1 MTLLTPALLPME
13 SILQRRQWSLHQDI
27 SIEPDDGLLG
37 SIERVG
43 LLRPPIVRLGQ
54 DGYELIC
61 GVRRLDALKR
71 LCHAPDSIG
80 CLVLSEQA
88 QPEEVLFLVAED
100 QLQTGPL
107 SPIEAAR
114 FINLVNEQFTQP
126 NYELFNL
133 AITTTSTTQ
142 RNRLLSLLKLEE
154 PIRTSIHH
162 GKISIKTGLNFV
174 SLPTAERR
182 FIHDLFIRLSLNGN
196 KQRRFL
202 ELMQIITGV
211 EGCTVVKFISN
222 HFPELCKEPIGNI
235 PQQTTHLMK
244 RLYEHS
250 HPGISLAKEE
260 FVKRVAKMKLPK
272 NCRVSPT
279 PAFEKDRVTLEV
291 EFDDFRTFSEAWQKM
306 KRFV

>member
-1 MTLLTPALLPME
+1 MTLLTPALLPLE

-27 SIEPDDGLLG
+27 SIETDDEFIG
-37 SIERVG
+37 SVERLG
-43 LLRPPIVRLGQ
+43 LLRPPIVRLEP

-61 GVRRLDALKR
+61 GVKRLDALRR
-71 LCHAPDSIG
+71 LGPPPGSIG
-80 CLVLSEQA
+80 CSVLSEQA
-88 QPEEVLFLVAED
+88 QPEDVLFLVAED
-100 QLQTGPL
+100 QIQTGPL

-114 FINLVNEQFTQP
+114 FINLINDLLTQP
-126 NYELFNL
+126 NNKLFNL
-133 AITTTSTTQ
+133 AITTMSTTQ

-211 EGCTVVKFISN
+211 EGCTVVKFIIN

-291 EFDDFRTFSEAWQKM
+291 EFDDLRTFSEAWQKM

>member
-27 SIEPDDGLLG
+27 FNETDDEFIG
-37 SIERVG
+37 SVERLG
-43 LLRPPIVRLGQ
+43 LLRPPIVRLGP
-54 DGYELIC
+54 DGYELVC
-61 GVRRLDALKR
+61 GVKRLDALRR
-71 LCHAPDSIG
+71 LGHPPGSIG
-80 CLVLSEQA
+80 CSVLSEQA
-88 QPEEVLFLVAED
+88 QAEDILSLIAED
-100 QLQTGPL
+100 QIQTGPL

-114 FINLVNEQFTQP
+114 FINLVNEQLTQP
-126 NYELFNL
+126 NNELFNL

-279 PAFEKDRVTLEV
+279 PAFEKDRVSLEV
-291 EFDDFRTFSEAWQKM
+291 EFDDFRTFSAAWQKI

>member
-1 MTLLTPALLPME
+1 MTLLSPALLPIN
-13 SILQRRQWSLHQDI
+13 SILQKRQWSLHQDI
-27 SIEPDDGLLG
+27 ASESDDQLIG
-37 SIERVG
+37 SIGRLG

-61 GVRRLDALKR
+61 GVRRLDALRR
-71 LCHAPDSIG
+71 LSHPPSSIG
-80 CLVLSEQA
+80 CSVLSEQA
-88 QPEEVLFLVAED
+88 QPEDILFLVAED
-100 QLQTGPL
+100 QIQTGPL

-114 FINLVNEQFTQP
+114 FINLVNEQCKQP
-126 NYELFNL
+126 NQELLNL

-154 PIRTSIHH
+154 PVRTSIHH
-162 GKISIKTGLNFV
+162 GKISIKTGLNFF
-174 SLPTAERR
+174 SLPTSERL
-182 FIHDLFIRLSLNGN
+182 FIHDLFIRLSLNAN

-211 EGCTVVKFISN
+211 EGCTVVNFITN

-235 PQQTTHLMK
+235 PQQTTYLMK

-260 FVKRVAKMKLPK
+260 FVKRVAKMNLPK
-272 NCRVSPT
+272 NCRVSPS

-291 EFDDFRTFSEAWQKM
+291 DFDDFRAFSEAWQKM

>member
-13 SILQRRQWSLHQDI
+13 SILQRGQWSLHQDI
-27 SIEPDDGLLG
+27 SNETDDEFIG
-37 SIERVG
+37 SVERLG

-54 DGYELIC
+54 DGYELVC
-61 GVRRLDALKR
+61 GVKRLDALRR
-71 LCHAPDSIG
+71 LGHPTGSIG
-80 CLVLSEQA
+80 CSVLSEQA
-88 QPEEVLFLVAED
+88 QAEDILSLIAED
-100 QLQTGPL
+100 QIQTGPL

-114 FINLVNEQFTQP
+114 FINLVNEQLTQP
-126 NYELFNL
+126 NNELFNL
-133 AITTTSTTQ
+133 ASATTSTTQ
-142 RNRLLSLLKLEE
+142 RNQLLSLLELEE

-222 HFPELCKEPIGNI
+222 HFPELCREPISNI

-279 PAFEKDRVTLEV
+279 PAFEKDSVTLEV